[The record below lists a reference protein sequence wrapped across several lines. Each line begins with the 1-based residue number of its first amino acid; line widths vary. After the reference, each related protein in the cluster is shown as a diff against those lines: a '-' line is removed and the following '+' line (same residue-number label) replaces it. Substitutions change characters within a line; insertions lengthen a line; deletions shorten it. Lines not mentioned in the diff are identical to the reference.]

1 MTRVKMAEV
10 ITLPRIF
17 DGAIESG
24 MTQPKKKTP
33 EPSLEQVPAGPT
45 IH

>member
-1 MTRVKMAEV
+1 MAEV

-33 EPSLEQVPAGPT
+33 EASLEQGPT
-45 IH
+45 ATTIY